1 MAGNEGQ
8 AVGAGELR
16 LRKTEAA
23 EGCEEED
30 DVVHLEGGRGECV

>member
-1 MAGNEGQ
+1 MARKEGD

-30 DVVHLEGGRGECV
+30 DVEHLEGGRDG